1 MDDYK
6 VIDTDLL
13 AAFRVVPQPGVPP
26 RKRAPLLLL
35 SRQPEPGLQS
45 GRMDLPAL
53 IDTRAVDTRIL
64 GSHTHWTYSK
74 KAQT

>member
-1 MDDYK
+1 MGMPE
-6 VIDTDLL
+6 L
-13 AAFRVVPQPGVPP
+13 AIRTYLPLSESFPSLEYHL

-53 IDTRAVDTRIL
+53 IDTRAVDTISSWSPVMRLSI
-64 GSHTHWTYSK
+64 
-74 KAQT
+74 